1 VIKKVLVVNAV
12 QAEMGIITARSERQ
26 AMDWSLVLMSQGIE
40 STIECPPET
49 QQWQLTVARPEYQRA
64 IQAIRQFHIENRRG
78 VWVREIPW
86 SGLLFDGRA
95 IVWALVVIA
104 VFFLNEAYGGALERA
119 GLMSN
124 ALVAKGEWWRLFTAV
139 TLHGDLGHL
148 VVNLTTGFLLV
159 GLAMGAYGPGI
170 GLLAAWLAG
179 VGGNLA
185 GLIFYG
191 ANHQSL
197 GASGVVLGALGLITV
212 ESLGL
217 RGSAVRDLIVRAL
230 CGGFLLLVL
239 LGFSPDPRTDVLAH
253 VGGFA
258 SGMILGAPVAFWR
271 DRLSKR
277 LDHAALVVF
286 ALLLP
291 GTWTMALR

>member
-1 VIKKVLVVNAV
+1 VLLVNAV

-26 AMDWSLVLMSQGIE
+26 AMDWSLVLVSQGIE
-40 STIECPPET
+40 NTIDRSPET
-49 QQWQLTVARPEYQRA
+49 QQWQLTVPRLEYQRA
-64 IQAIRQFHIENRRG
+64 IQAIKQFHVENKRG
-78 VWVREIPW
+78 TWVREIPW
-86 SGLLFDGRA
+86 SGLLFDWRA
-95 IVWALVVIA
+95 VVWALVVIA
-104 VFFLNEAYGGALERA
+104 VFFLNESRGGAWEKA

-139 TLHGDLGHL
+139 TLHGDIGHL

-159 GLAMGAYGPGI
+159 GLAMGAYGPGL
-170 GLLAAWLAG
+170 GLLGAYLAG

-185 GLIFYG
+185 GLIFYDG
-191 ANHQSL
+191 NHQSL

-217 RGSAVRDLIVRAL
+217 RGSAVREFIIRGL

-258 SGMILGAPVAFWR
+258 SGMILGAPMAFWR
-271 DRLSKR
+271 ERMSKR
-277 LDHAALVVF
+277 VDNA
-286 ALLLP
+286 ALLLFLALLL
-291 GTWTMALR
+291 GTWALALK